1 MCCDDFLSFLRPP
14 KYHVCRACCLQ
25 THCILDFEIWP
36 FGVWAHLHLA
46 ELDFLLLQK
55 GGGGESLHSP
65 ASKGSK
71 GFRNILNYVSKSSMN
86 QNEADFIGN
95 EKEIQALLHA
105 IHLEK
110 NLNWNLSPDKH
121 VEAVFQFS
129 CSPVGYTEPSV
140 NAEEATEIT
149 TYVWQNVPALQ
160 RFSQSH

>member
-1 MCCDDFLSFLRPP
+1 MCRDDFLSFLRPP

-25 THCILDFEIWP
+25 THRILDFEIWP

-105 IHLEK
+105 IHLK
-110 NLNWNLSPDKH
+110 KKPKLKSLSWQTRWSCFS
-121 VEAVFQFS
+121 VFLLS
-129 CSPVGYTEPSV
+129 GRLHR
-140 NAEEATEIT
+140 
-149 TYVWQNVPALQ
+149 ALSEC
-160 RFSQSH
+160 RRG